1 MKSVLLLN
9 PHIDQ
14 AAAFARLLR
23 EAPDQYRIVGWNE
36 TNRRPFLHQLYYDE
50 ILIQPFE
57 KKGIEDGYD
66 FVIPTGADSTYRF
79 VQSRGR
85 HRLGEIQ
92 FSGDSLKVYD
102 KRFLLAAAAEANI
115 PIPCMYDSPNA
126 VKEFP
131 VFVKDAYEN
140 QRATR
145 QRFLARSREMLP
157 ESSDDCLIQ
166 EFIDSPYTYGLGF
179 LAQEGEIRTH
189 FIHQEL
195 VSIPRQGGSAVILKP
210 FHDSRL
216 IEYSQRLL
224 QALKFDGWGLV
235 EFKYCQKRDDF
246 VLMEINAKFW
256 ESLEFALRSHPEFL
270 SHLLGFSRAKE
281 ALGQAIF
288 LKRYMMLPLTEQL
301 KFSKALASSYRL
313 DRDQLGRLLASRYVP
328 ESLRQ
333 VVKKVMANFIRK

>member
-1 MKSVLLLN
+1 MKSVLILS

-23 EAPDQYRIVGWNE
+23 ESSHEYRIVGWGE
-36 TNRRPFLHQLYYDE
+36 QDRRPFLHQSYYDD

-57 KKGIEDGYD
+57 KKGVEDAYD

-85 HRLGEIQ
+85 HHLGEIL
-92 FSGDSLKVYD
+92 FSEESLKVYD
-102 KRFLLAAAAEANI
+102 KRFLLATAAEANI
-115 PIPCMYDSPNA
+115 PIPRMYDSLNA
-126 VKEFP
+126 VTEFP

-140 QRATR
+140 QRSTR
-145 QRFLARSREMLP
+145 QRFLAHSREMLP

-166 EFIDSPYTYGLGF
+166 EYIDSPSTYGLGF
-179 LAQEGEIRTH
+179 LAQEGEIITH
-189 FIHQEL
+189 FTHQEL

-210 FHDSRL
+210 FYDSRL
-216 IEYSQRLL
+216 VEYSRRLL

-235 EFKYCQKRDDF
+235 EFKYCHKRDDF

-270 SHLLGFSRAKE
+270 NHLLGLSRKKE
-281 ALGQAIF
+281 TLGQAIY
-288 LKRYMMLPLTEQL
+288 LKRYMMLPLTAQL
-301 KFSKALASSYRL
+301 KYLKALASSYRL
-313 DRDQLGRLLASRYVP
+313 DCDQLGRLLASRYLP

-333 VVKKVMANFIRK
+333 IVKKTMANFIRQ